1 MNARL
6 LQGTWNFFSTCGPS
20 TTVFSPQ
27 LICSAFASGH
37 LCLFLTLFILQMHT
51 PLNHNFQMMVFLLN
65 STYEKL
71 SFTFCNIMSPSI
83 ILLQSEHLEWG
94 LGFQE
99 QQSFQVCYLYPYT
112 HFHLNIWVSSGLQ
125 QTWNSKVTWFS
136 TLPKYFVLPSK
147 EPGCWG
153 M

>member
-1 MNARL
+1 MNAKL
-6 LQGTWNFFSTCGPS
+6 LKGTWNFFSTVWIS
-20 TTVFSPQ
+20 NDRVLS
-27 LICSAFASGH
+27 IADRSVFASGH

-65 STYEKL
+65 STYEKV
-71 SFTFCNIMSPSI
+71 SFTSCNIMSSST

-99 QQSFQVCYLYPYT
+99 QQSFQVCYLYSCT

-125 QTWNSKVTWFS
+125 STWNSKVIWFS

-147 EPGCWG
+147 EPRCWR

>member
-6 LQGTWNFFSTCGPS
+6 LKGTQNVFSTIWVINGSVLSIADLFRLCIRTPLS
-20 TTVFSPQ
+20 VSNSVHIVDANSFEPQ
-27 LICSAFASGH
+27 LSDD
-37 LCLFLTLFILQMHT
+37 
-51 PLNHNFQMMVFLLN
+51 VFLLN

-71 SFTFCNIMSPSI
+71 SFTSCNIMSFST

-94 LGFQE
+94 LGFQD
-99 QQSFQVCYLYPYT
+99 QQSFQVCYLYSYT

-125 QTWNSKVTWFS
+125 QTWNFKVIWFP

-147 EPGCWG
+147 EPRCWR